1 MRLHSL
7 TPLVVALACASSPD
21 LLLAQS
27 GTPATKPA
35 ATKPA
40 PTTPAKKP
48 AARKPAAKK
57 PAVKK
62 PAPPAPPPPPP
73 RVDLV
78 GFLVMPP
85 DTFRDGPPSGAFDSQ
100 GRREAEPRF
109 ESQPVQGISSIK
121 PGPTPDTWWA
131 LSDNGFGTK
140 WNSSDYHLCIYLFEL
155 RARNGSG
162 TDSRAALQA
171 VVELSDPGRHFPWR
185 ITREGSEERQL
196 TGADVDPESLV
207 VMPDGTFW
215 IGDEIGPWLL
225 HFSESGELLEPPVE
239 MPDGLLSPLHPA
251 VLAGAAAAKLPRS
264 GGVEGMDLGG
274 DGKTLVVLLEGQ
286 VTGDA
291 PRARR
296 ILRFDT
302 TTRQWNPA
310 VLSYLLDENVANIGE
325 LARIEGD
332 RFVIVERDSLAGDA
346 ARVKKVYAIDLARA
360 TPVKPLTKKL
370 VIDLLALG
378 NPRGLVEG
386 VPVEGAALRFPYE
399 CTESIQ
405 VLDRQHVVVV
415 NDNNYPATGG
425 RGAGVRDVTEW
436 LWLELANPL

>member
-1 MRLHSL
+1 
-7 TPLVVALACASSPD
+7 
-21 LLLAQS
+21 
-27 GTPATKPA
+27 
-35 ATKPA
+35 
-40 PTTPAKKP
+40 
-48 AARKPAAKK
+48 
-57 PAVKK
+57 
-62 PAPPAPPPPPP
+62 
-73 RVDLV
+73 
-78 GFLVMPP
+78 
-85 DTFRDGPPSGAFDSQ
+85 
-100 GRREAEPRF
+100 
-109 ESQPVQGISSIK
+109 
-121 PGPTPDTWWA
+121 
-131 LSDNGFGTK
+131 
-140 WNSSDYHLCIYLFEL
+140 
-155 RARNGSG
+155 
-162 TDSRAALQA
+162 
-171 VVELSDPGRHFPWR
+171 
-185 ITREGSEERQL
+185 
-196 TGADVDPESLV
+196 
-207 VMPDGTFW
+207 
-215 IGDEIGPWLL
+215 
-225 HFSESGELLEPPVE
+225 VE
-239 MPDGLLSPLHPA
+239 MPDGILSPLHPA
-251 VLAGAAAAKLPRS
+251 VLASAAAAKLPRS

-286 VTGDA
+286 VAGDA
-291 PRARR
+291 PRSRR

-310 VLSYLLDENVANIGE
+310 ALSYLLDENVANIGE

-346 ARVKKVYAIDLARA
+346 ARIKKVYAIDLARA
-360 TPVKPLTKKL
+360 TPAKPLAKKL